1 MDFLGQIE
9 LAENGEF
16 QARVRQAVIT
26 AAVVILTDD
35 RPDNTPQAIDLHKK
49 RAALASKILTD
60 PLSSQRAWSYAI
72 VSNVAIDEGSTDS
85 DIQWT
90 VNAMWNAMA
99 GVVLEPELA

>member
-1 MDFLGQIE
+1 MDFLGQIA

-26 AAVVILTDD
+26 AAIAILADQ
-35 RPDNTPQAIDLHKK
+35 PANTPQAIDLHKK
-49 RAALASKILTD
+49 RTALASRILTD

-72 VSNVAIDEGSTDS
+72 VSNVAINGDSTDG

-99 GVVLEPELA
+99 GVVLEPELT

>member
-26 AAVVILTDD
+26 AAIAILAD
-35 RPDNTPQAIDLHKK
+35 RPANTPQAIDLHK
-49 RAALASKILTD
+49 RRTALASKILTD

-72 VSNVAIDEGSTDS
+72 VSNVAIDGDSTDS

-90 VNAMWNAMA
+90 VSAMWNAMA
-99 GVVLEPELA
+99 GVVLEPALP

>member
-9 LAENGEF
+9 LAENGAF

-26 AAVVILTDD
+26 AAIAILADQ
-35 RPDNTPQAIDLHKK
+35 PANTPQAIDLHK
-49 RAALASKILTD
+49 RRTALASKILAD

-72 VSNVAIDEGSTDS
+72 VSNVAIDEDSTDS

-90 VNAMWNAMA
+90 VSAMWNAMA
-99 GVVLEPELA
+99 GVVLEPTLS